1 MQEISSVNIYFI
13 WLLGKG
19 ESIWDRF
26 VHRHGNIPK
35 EANGDVASDSYH
47 KYPEDIKCIERLG
60 VNMLVSVMII
70 SKPKVYLVLLN
81 FLLIWRDHNTL
92 IKSLIIWVNE

>member
-47 KYPEDIKCIERLG
+47 KYPEDIKCIEHLG
-60 VNMLVSVMII
+60 GCSFFSQSNFPVYI
-70 SKPKVYLVLLN
+70 PKTIHQYL
-81 FLLIWRDHNTL
+81 
-92 IKSLIIWVNE
+92 